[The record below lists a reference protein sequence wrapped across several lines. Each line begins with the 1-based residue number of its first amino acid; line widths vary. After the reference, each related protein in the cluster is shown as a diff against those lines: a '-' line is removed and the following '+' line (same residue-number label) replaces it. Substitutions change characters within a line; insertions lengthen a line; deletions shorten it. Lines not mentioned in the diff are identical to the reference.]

1 ECPAPRG
8 PSTIIRD
15 GNLERHD
22 RARRPAGARYL
33 PVEALVDTGAS
44 YTMVP
49 GGLLRELGV
58 GPHDRVEFVAA
69 GGRRVERK
77 VGRTWLRVNGRSE
90 ITLVIFGEE
99 TSTPCSA
106 PTPWKGF
113 GSAPTP

>member
-1 ECPAPRG
+1 MG
-8 PSTIIRD
+8 TFSVTIELGD
-15 GNLERHD
+15 
-22 RARRPAGARYL
+22 PAGARYL

-99 TSTPCSA
+99 TSTPLLGAYTLEGLRLS
-106 PTPWKGF
+106 PDPVNRRLVPVSGLLL
-113 GSAPTP
+113 